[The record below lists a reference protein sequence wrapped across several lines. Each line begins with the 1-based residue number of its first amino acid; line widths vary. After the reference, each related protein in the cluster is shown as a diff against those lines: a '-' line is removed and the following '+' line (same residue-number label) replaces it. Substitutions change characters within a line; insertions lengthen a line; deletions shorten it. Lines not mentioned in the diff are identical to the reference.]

1 MDKPNRSSLSYQT
14 SPMIRYSLFLAIF
27 FGIIS
32 CNSNQPVAH
41 QNETDSAESK
51 ELVESPICLD
61 ITKLRNVEDTNL
73 LTQTNIVDFKLN
85 EGCICITY
93 EYSGCNTGEPMIV
106 WDGTATK
113 HRRPTVHMTVY
124 VKETG
129 MCDQLLRAT
138 TCFSMTEMESLGTQ
152 VLVYLNGSKKNF
164 LINYQEDPLKID

>member
-1 MDKPNRSSLSYQT
+1 M
-14 SPMIRYSLFLAIF
+14 RYTLFLAIL
-27 FGIIS
+27 FGVIS
-32 CNSNQPVAH
+32 CDSSQSLT
-41 QNETDSAESK
+41 QGNETLPSESEK
-51 ELVESPICLD
+51 LAESPICLD

-73 LTQTNIVDFKLN
+73 LTKTNIVEFELN

-113 HRRPTVHMTVY
+113 HRRPTVHMNVY
-124 VKETG
+124 VKENG
-129 MCDQLLRAT
+129 MCDQLLKAT

-164 LINYQEDPLKID
+164 LINYQEDPLRID